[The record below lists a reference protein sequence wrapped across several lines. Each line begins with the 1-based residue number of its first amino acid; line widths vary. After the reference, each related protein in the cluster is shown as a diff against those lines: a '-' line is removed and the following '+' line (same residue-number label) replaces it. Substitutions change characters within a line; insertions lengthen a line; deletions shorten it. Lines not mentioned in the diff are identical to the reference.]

1 MVLSEEE
8 VKRRSL
14 ILFLEAQETL
24 EKAYVGSLASVNNI
38 NNIRRVV
45 KGMLDRF
52 VTENEMYYPR
62 DDVGPISDLMVT
74 YNEFYRTVSIDPVY
88 CDKTRQDMWDGKII
102 S

>member
-14 ILFLEAQETL
+14 ILFLEVQETL
-24 EKAYVGSLASVNNI
+24 DKTYVGSLASGDNI

-74 YNEFYRTVSIDPVY
+74 YNESYHTVSIDPVY